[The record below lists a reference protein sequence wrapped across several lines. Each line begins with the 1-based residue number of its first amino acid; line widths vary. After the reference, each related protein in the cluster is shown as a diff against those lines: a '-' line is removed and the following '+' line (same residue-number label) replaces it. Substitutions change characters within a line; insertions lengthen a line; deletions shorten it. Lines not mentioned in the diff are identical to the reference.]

1 MLRRSGAWRL
11 LVGLVGISTC
21 GCATQTVNTNMHN
34 MMCYLTGQPVDE
46 TATKD
51 DEEGWNDV
59 GKDMRAD
66 QTPTTDNDPMRNIF
80 VSPRAQEIERSLG
93 VQ

>member
-1 MLRRSGAWRL
+1 MLRRTLAWRL

-21 GCATQTVNTNMHN
+21 GCATQTVNTNLHN
-34 MMCYLTGQPVDE
+34 MMCILTGEPVDD

-51 DEEGWNDV
+51 NEEGWNDV
-59 GKDMRAD
+59 GKDARSD
-66 QTPTTDNDPMRNIF
+66 QTPIQDSDPLRNIF